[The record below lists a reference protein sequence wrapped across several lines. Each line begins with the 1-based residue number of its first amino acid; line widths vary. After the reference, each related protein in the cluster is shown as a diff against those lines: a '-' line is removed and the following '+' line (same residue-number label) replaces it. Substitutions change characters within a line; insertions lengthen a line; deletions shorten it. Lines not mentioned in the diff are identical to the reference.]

1 MNGPSLNQILKRKWN
16 TFRHN
21 PVGSAIHRIR
31 MLLDWGVAFPVR
43 YGDEKWQERRL
54 RERGYLAL
62 LASRPP
68 EAFPPN
74 CADLWFL
81 YQTVRRRKPRTIL
94 EFGSGCSTVILAQ
107 ALWENQQEADGTS
120 RLYSVESDPSWRDV
134 TVRALPSHLQDICDV
149 RYSPVREVDYE
160 GTPAFR
166 HVEIPERVKP
176 DMVYLDGPPLTW
188 ERQVAIDLLDL
199 EERFSPACCLVVDG
213 RWRNVLFLKRYFK
226 RRYRVRECGWSFNHS
241 RNRHVFECLA
251 S

>member
-16 TFRHN
+16 TFRRD
-21 PVGSAIHRIR
+21 PLGSTIHRIR
-31 MLLDWGVAFPVR
+31 MLGDSCLALPLR
-43 YGDEKWQERRL
+43 YGDEKWEEHQL
-54 RERGYLAL
+54 RQRGYLAL

-68 EAFPPN
+68 HAFPPD

-107 ALWENQQEADGTS
+107 ALWENRQEADGTS
-120 RLYSVESDPSWRDV
+120 RLHSIESDPSWRDV
-134 TVRALPSHLQDICDV
+134 TVHALPPHLQDICDV

-166 HVEIPERVKP
+166 YVEISESVRP
-176 DMVYLDGPPLTW
+176 DMVYLDGPPLTS

-199 EERFSPACCLVVDG
+199 EERFSEEFCLVVDG

-226 RRYRVRECGWSFNHS
+226 RRYRIREYGWSLNHS
-241 RNRHVFECLA
+241 RNRHVFELVA
-251 S
+251 